1 MNGNDT
7 LGDCVEAGFN
17 HIDGVWTGNAGAIYV
32 APLASIISEYSA
44 IGGYVPGNPN
54 TDNGSDEIT
63 AVNYYMKTG
72 FSNGD
77 KIIGYLALDATN
89 KTELQLAIYLFENII
104 YGIEL
109 PDAWITP
116 FPSANGFIWDVAGR
130 RTRQRS
136 LSGWR
141 RLQRGWRRDLHL
153 GHDRDHDLGRQRQ
166 VRRLQCQRERLRLHQ
181 PGSVDQGPGQGSK
194 RLQLG
199 TAHRLLRRDGW
210 YGPAHRADS
219 DAHADADSH
228 AAADADSHAAAAPAP
243 DADSAA
249 APAGPSRHHHR
260 HGEPHRLGAGR
271 VQLSCRSPDLRSSTT
286 PAANRSVSPRAGP
299 TVQ

>member
-1 MNGNDT
+1 MALKKVFSPHHGRFVAVGGRRRPDPAALAAAPKFAAFMTGILPTPPAATTYSALAAASLDQMNGNDT

-116 FPSANGFIWDVAGR
+116 FPSANGFTWDVAGPPDE
-130 RTRQRS
+130 S
-136 LSGWR
+136 N
-141 RLQRGWRRDLHL
+141 
-153 GHDRDHDLGRQRQ
+153 GHCPVG
-166 VRRLQCQRERLRLHQ
+166 
-181 PGSVDQGPGQGSK
+181 VDYNAAGVVISTWAMT
-194 RLQLG
+194 G
-199 TAHRLLRRDGW
+199 TMTW
-210 YGPAHRADS
+210 
-219 DAHADADSH
+219 
-228 AAADADSHAAAAPAP
+228 
-243 DADSAA
+243 
-249 APAGPSRHHHR
+249 
-260 HGEPHRLGAGR
+260 
-271 VQLSCRSPDLRSSTT
+271 
-286 PAANRSVSPRAGP
+286 AANAKYAVPGATGTPSSASARRC
-299 TVQ
+299 